1 MSHNSHIIMVPASGG
16 YDNIDA
22 ARRGRIRRF
31 FANFFPLRRRRS
43 QLKRLEKNVIRRLNF
58 SKSEIR
64 ALGDEIEAIK
74 QDGPWVTIRGI
85 KFPMPGHIF
94 RLSQKA
100 RYRLL
105 ERGSIVL
112 VQNLPLSKTW
122 WVEKE
127 VVPEALCV
135 SLDRGGRFLNGK
147 MWPIRISDL
156 EEVVNEDAYFQN
168 WHTPPKE
175 HDIFRD
181 GDLVE
186 TVDEILLGQEDDR
199 GAMASKLPRGFR
211 GIVDSPAILS
221 GNSLDDINSPYARVR
236 NATIITAITVINE
249 KSTIDINPKELVIP
263 YSAEGEKHNIY
274 FPSLR
279 EHIQLHSSQIRR
291 RGFDRDVINS
301 VILDNETRE
310 QILSLVNGSEEDLKK
325 WGVSSFQKGTGRIFL
340 AYGPPGTGKTLTGE
354 MLAEYLGRPLY
365 VVNSADL
372 GFYGHSFEIKL
383 REVIERTARW
393 NAVTIIDEAELILQS
408 RDLMIADSILR
419 VTAVLRSLERL
430 ERGIIW
436 FTTNRPLDIDF
447 AIESRI
453 RAQIYFPFPDA
464 ERREKLWRV
473 TLPDKMEVEGIG
485 EQMFK
490 ELAEVVLD
498 GREIKN
504 AIQNA
509 ADMASSNKLKI
520 VPASCLLTAA
530 KIISRNKERMAEAK
544 QSGGRNLAKRP
555 GQYL

>member
-1 MSHNSHIIMVPASGG
+1 MSNNSHTITVSVSGG
-16 YDNIDA
+16 YDNIDVA
-22 ARRGRIRRF
+22 QRGWIRRF

-43 QLKRLEKNVIRRLNF
+43 QLKRLERNVIRRLNF
-58 SKSEIR
+58 SKSEVR

-74 QDGPWVTIRGI
+74 QGGPWITIRGI

-105 ERGSIVL
+105 ERASLVL
-112 VQNLPLSKTW
+112 VQNLPLVKTY
-122 WVEKE
+122 WVEK
-127 VVPEALCV
+127 VAPEALCV
-135 SLDRGGRFLNGK
+135 SLDTEGRLLNGK

-175 HDIFRD
+175 HDIFHD
-181 GDLVE
+181 GDLIE
-186 TVDEILLGQEDDR
+186 TVDEILLGQEGDR
-199 GAMASKLPRGFR
+199 GAMASKLQRGFG
-211 GIVDSPAILS
+211 GIVDSPTILS
-221 GNSLDDINSPYARVR
+221 GDSLDEINSPYIKIR
-236 NATIITAITVINE
+236 NATIIAAITVINE
-249 KSTIDINPKELVIP
+249 KSAMDINPKELVVP

-291 RGFDRDVINS
+291 RSFNRDVINS
-301 VILDNETRE
+301 VILDDETRE
-310 QILSLVNGSEEDLKK
+310 QILSLVNGSEDDLRK

-354 MLAEYLGRPLY
+354 MLAEYLGKPLY
-365 VVNSADL
+365 MVNSADL
-372 GFYGHSFEIKL
+372 GFYGHSFENKL

-408 RDLMIADSILR
+408 RDLMMADSILR

-436 FTTNRPLDIDF
+436 FTTNRPFDIDF

-453 RAQIYFPFPDA
+453 RSQIYFAFPDA

-473 TLPDKMEVEGIG
+473 TLPDDMEVEGIG

-509 ADMASSNKLKI
+509 ADMASSNKLKT

-544 QSGGRNLAKRP
+544 QSGGRNLVKRP